1 MRTLDF
7 AAPDPYT
14 RGMSSPDGD
23 PRDTLRPV
31 PRRLDARMT
40 AWLIEQRAGQRAREL
55 ELARLQGELSA
66 SERIERAAQRYA
78 DRLEEKLA
86 DARRREASL
95 ARAVGYL
102 ESQRDQLLQRLGL
115 PPVPRGEA
123 GELVPLP
130 ESTTASPQRRR

>member
-1 MRTLDF
+1 
-7 AAPDPYT
+7 
-14 RGMSSPDGD
+14 
-23 PRDTLRPV
+23 
-31 PRRLDARMT
+31 MT
-40 AWLIEQRAGQRAREL
+40 AWLIEQRTRQREQEL
-55 ELARLQGELSA
+55 DLARLQGELAA
-66 SERIERAAQRYA
+66 SERIERGAQRYA

-115 PPVPRGEA
+115 PPVPRGEP

-130 ESTTASPQRRR
+130 ERTDRRT